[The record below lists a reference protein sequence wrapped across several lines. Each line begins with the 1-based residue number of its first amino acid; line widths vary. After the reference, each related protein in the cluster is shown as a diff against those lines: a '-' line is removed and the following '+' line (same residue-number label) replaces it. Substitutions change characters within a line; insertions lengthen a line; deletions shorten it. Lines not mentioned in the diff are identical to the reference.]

1 MTPLFSIIIPIY
13 NVEAYLRACLDSV
26 LAQSCGDWEA
36 LMVDD
41 ASTDSSAD
49 IAAEYCR
56 RDRRFSLISLTEKSG
71 PSRSRNAGLD
81 VARGRYLVF
90 IDSDDMIHRNFLS
103 VHREVME
110 SGADISS
117 SAITASFRVFDRSTL
132 DISPKVYSDP
142 IALCL
147 YQRRGVNPSACGKVF
162 SARLFSDGGLRF
174 REGLLYE
181 DLQIMPELM
190 ERAAGRI
197 VFMDAPLY
205 FYRQRRGSIIH
216 TFNFA
221 RLDVLEVTEEIE
233 KRYADDP
240 VLGPAARDRRF
251 SANFNMFLLL
261 CGRGMADS
269 AEADSCW
276 AQIRRLRLS
285 SMLNRR
291 VRMKNRIGAL
301 ASILLSRRIISCLY
315 RIGGFS

>member
-49 IAAEYCR
+49 IATEYCCH
-56 RDRRFSLISLTEKSG
+56 DRRFKLISLTEKSG
-71 PSRSRNAGLD
+71 PSRARNAGLD

-103 VHREVME
+103 VHRDVME

-117 SAITASFRVFDRSTL
+117 SAITTSFRAFDRSMGDNIHT
-132 DISPKVYSDP
+132 KVYHDP

-162 SARLFSDGGLRF
+162 SSWLFSSGGLRF

-205 FYRQRRGSIIH
+205 FYRQRQGSIIH
-216 TFNFA
+216 TFNSA
-221 RLDVLEVTEEIE
+221 RLDVLGVTEEIE
-233 KRYADDP
+233 DRYADDP

-261 CGRGMADS
+261 CGSGMADS
-269 AEADSCW
+269 VEADSCW

-285 SMLNRR
+285 SMFNRR

-301 ASILLSRRIISCLY
+301 VSILLSRRLISWLC
-315 RIGGFS
+315 RIS